1 MSDLP
6 RHVHIREVGPREGF
20 QFEKAPI
27 STEDKVAFVDALSET
42 GLKAI
47 EFVSFVSPKW
57 VPQMAD
63 ADAWVDGI
71 KARPGIEY
79 YGIWLNLQGL
89 ERAEKRQDKLTIR
102 PSFSVPASNT
112 FSMKNTNR
120 STEAKMAEMEGYVA
134 RYKALGHDT
143 LNIGVTVAF
152 GCNYEG
158 AIPEGRVIDLLVEQE
173 RRATDLGMKIGE
185 ITLMDTMGWANPA
198 QIKRVVG
205 KVRER
210 WPDHEVA
217 LHLHDTRGLAI
228 ANFMAGLEMGVAQ
241 YDAAVAGLGGCPFAA
256 PQGRGRQYL
265 HRGHGV
271 PVPGDGHR
279 DRHRSR
285 PDDRHRREGGGAGR
299 PSPARQGQGRRQPR
313 HLPRQKQG
321 NAGRVTPRAVPRP
334 SSRPSRESGSRREP
348 GPMFPHRGF
357 GAMDPGSRRIP
368 AWPG

>member
-256 PQGRGRQYL
+256 HKGAAGNICTEDTVFLCQEMGIETGVDLDQMIAIAEKAEAL
-265 HRGHGV
+265 VGH
-271 PVPGDGHR
+271 PLPGKVKVGGNLATYR
-279 DRHRSR
+279 ARSR
-285 PDDRHRREGGGAGR
+285 EAQV
-299 PSPARQGQGRRQPR
+299 A
-313 HLPRQKQG
+313 
-321 NAGRVTPRAVPRP
+321 
-334 SSRPSRESGSRREP
+334 
-348 GPMFPHRGF
+348 
-357 GAMDPGSRRIP
+357 
-368 AWPG
+368 

>member
-6 RHVHIREVGPREGF
+6 RHVQIREVGPREGF
-20 QFEKAPI
+20 QFEKANIP
-27 STEDKVAFVDALSET
+27 TPDKIAFVDALSET
-42 GLKAI
+42 GLREI
-47 EFVSFVSPKW
+47 EFCSFVSPKW

-63 ADAWVDGI
+63 ADQWVDGI
-71 KARPGIEY
+71 KARPGIAY

-89 ERAEKRQDKLTIR
+89 ERAEGHRDKLTIR

-120 STEAKMAEMEGYVA
+120 STEQKLAEMEGYVA
-134 RYKALGHDT
+134 RYTALGYDT

-173 RRATDLGMKIGE
+173 SRATDLGMKIGE

-210 WPDHEVA
+210 WPDHPVA

-256 PQGRGRQYL
+256 HKGAAGNICTEDTVFLCQEMGIETGIDLDQMIAIAEKAEEL
-265 HRGHGV
+265 VGH
-271 PVPGDGHR
+271 PLPGKVKVGGNLATYR
-279 DRHRSR
+279 AKA
-285 PDDRHRREGGGAGR
+285 RETQVA
-299 PSPARQGQGRRQPR
+299 
-313 HLPRQKQG
+313 
-321 NAGRVTPRAVPRP
+321 
-334 SSRPSRESGSRREP
+334 
-348 GPMFPHRGF
+348 
-357 GAMDPGSRRIP
+357 
-368 AWPG
+368 